1 MAVKKKGLG
10 KGLDSL
16 IPEKS
21 NKPLAK
27 EPAEEK
33 RESESGSGIQMM
45 KINMV
50 EPNRDQPRK
59 KFDEDAILELAD
71 SIKQFGVLQPL
82 LVRKNKDYYEI
93 IAGERRWR
101 AAKQAGVKEVP
112 VIVKEYTEQEIV
124 EIGLIENIQREN
136 LNPIEEAMAFK
147 RLLEEFNLKQDEV
160 AERVS
165 KSRTAVT
172 NSMRLLK
179 LDERV
184 QQMII
189 DDMISTGHARA
200 LLAIDDKD
208 EQYNL
213 ANRIFDEKLSVR
225 DTEKLVKEFKNP
237 KKTKEKVLFILY
249 VNVTMKYNRL
259 KNSYATFMK
268 GKDGKSLEQ
277 SLKDKFEEAEA
288 VLKFTKQNRTEI
300 RELNRKL
307 ETNYQKVGIVKYDAF
322 NEMGGKLSFAL
333 AMLDGNDSGWIINA
347 MHSREGCYTYVKE
360 IVKGESYVELAEEE
374 AEALDKAIF
383 HDIEKIEKSEII
395 EK

>member
-1 MAVKKKGLG
+1 MESKILNALG
-10 KGLDSL
+10 IDPAFIFLFML
-16 IPEKS
+16 I
-21 NKPLAK
+21 LF
-27 EPAEEK
+27 
-33 RESESGSGIQMM
+33 
-45 KINMV
+45 V
-50 EPNRDQPRK
+50 
-59 KFDEDAILELAD
+59 
-71 SIKQFGVLQPL
+71 
-82 LVRKNKDYYEI
+82 
-93 IAGERRWR
+93 
-101 AAKQAGVKEVP
+101 
-112 VIVKEYTEQEIV
+112 
-124 EIGLIENIQREN
+124 
-136 LNPIEEAMAFK
+136 
-147 RLLEEFNLKQDEV
+147 
-160 AERVS
+160 
-165 KSRTAVT
+165 
-172 NSMRLLK
+172 
-179 LDERV
+179 
-184 QQMII
+184 
-189 DDMISTGHARA
+189 
-200 LLAIDDKD
+200 
-208 EQYNL
+208 
-213 ANRIFDEKLSVR
+213 
-225 DTEKLVKEFKNP
+225 
-237 KKTKEKVLFILY
+237 VLFILY

-307 ETNYQKVGIVKYDAF
+307 ETNYQKAGIVKYDAF